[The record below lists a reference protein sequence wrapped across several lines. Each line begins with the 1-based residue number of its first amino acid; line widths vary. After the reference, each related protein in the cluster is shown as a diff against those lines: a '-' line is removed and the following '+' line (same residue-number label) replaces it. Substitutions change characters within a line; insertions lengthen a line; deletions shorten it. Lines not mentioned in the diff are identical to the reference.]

1 MTRRQSEVLAFIK
14 SFWKDAGYSP
24 SYREIGSA
32 LNTSQSNAHGIVRQ
46 LELKGHVSLIDG
58 RHRSIRINQGQI
70 MEVEN
75 G

>member
-32 LNTSQSNAHGIVRQ
+32 LNTSQSNAHDLVRQ
-46 LELKGHVSLIDG
+46 LEVKGYVSLIGG
-58 RHRSIRINQGQI
+58 RHRSIQINESQT
-70 MEVEN
+70 MEVKN